1 MKDYNIVVQVR
12 CESKPEQ
19 WIVDCIYEQLN
30 QKINE
35 DILYWQVNPDL
46 NHELCIEIIKKID
59 LICPEE
65 SPHQET
71 QTEQK

>member
-19 WIVDCIYEQLN
+19 WIVDCIYEQLS

-35 DILYWQVNPDL
+35 DILYWQVKAQPPEDIPN
-46 NHELCIEIIKKID
+46 EKK
-59 LICPEE
+59 E
-65 SPHQET
+65 
-71 QTEQK
+71 

>member
-35 DILYWQVNPDL
+35 DILYWSVKEVEEKKEPREPTPPNP
-46 NHELCIEIIKKID
+46 
-59 LICPEE
+59 PE
-65 SPHQET
+65 
-71 QTEQK
+71 

>member
-35 DILYWQVNPDL
+35 DILYWQVKEQPPEDIPN
-46 NHELCIEIIKKID
+46 EKK
-59 LICPEE
+59 EKNVVMF
-65 SPHQET
+65 Q
-71 QTEQK
+71 